1 MAQLAMLAVLTPLD
15 VDRSAVLLVD
25 LLVAPVFL
33 LLIESLLREVPF
45 RDVAVAGRSLI
56 VSDVSLSS
64 EAAASITRILS
75 IVLSLL
81 CTFEDVGVLGLEFN
95 VRLYHVKKSKNL
107 VLFVLVVVDLG
118 ERLVVGIGWVLPL

>member
-45 RDVAVAGRSLI
+45 RDVAVAGRPLI